1 MRLLDMLYQIFHI
14 LIAILQM
21 TVFVLEETT
30 PNDDGV
36 GTVKLKCKYQWY
48 LSWAREGIFFSIVL
62 VTSASPVAT
71 ACCVGLY
78 LGRGKGSRA
87 AL

>member
-1 MRLLDMLYQIFHI
+1 MLYQIFHI

-36 GTVKLKCKYQWY
+36 GTVKLKCKYQ
-48 LSWAREGIFFSIVL
+48 
-62 VTSASPVAT
+62 
-71 ACCVGLY
+71 
-78 LGRGKGSRA
+78 
-87 AL
+87 